1 MNGRPGARFHLSV
14 LLFVSDDLISAENFF
29 VRRCSKGRII
39 ISRATMKTSSR
50 MFGLNTF
57 LGGMLFLACSP
68 LWACLDHPS
77 LLALADKEMQYLL
90 QRIPPAFA
98 DAVSDQLIQ
107 GQMTAK
113 ASDTCQ
119 VRWQLTL
126 PEVDIAEAQT
136 LLQAEPAKQ
145 IMLAAQGYQIPEQT
159 NIEAEFAVDQATL
172 QPLHQEVLQTA
183 PLGKLRASVE
193 LMYAM
198 LTQARTNSR
207 QEAQLPWA
215 QAELESVQAS
225 CQQQFQADDSK
236 KACACYSQGLA
247 EKYSARQVKY
257 NRYLMTNP
265 YAFATGNGGDFKQ
278 LDKALQASC
287 GLSS

>member
-1 MNGRPGARFHLSV
+1 
-14 LLFVSDDLISAENFF
+14 
-29 VRRCSKGRII
+29 
-39 ISRATMKTSSR
+39 MKTSSPS
-50 MFGLNTF
+50 FGLNIC
-57 LGGMLFLACSP
+57 LCSLVMLSCPP
-68 LWACLDHPS
+68 LWACLNPQS
-77 LLALADKEMQYLL
+77 LQTLADKEMQYLL

-98 DAVSDQLIQ
+98 DAVSDRLIH
-107 GQMTAK
+107 GQMTSKDA
-113 ASDTCQ
+113 DHCQ
-119 VRWQLTL
+119 VRWQLIL
-126 PEVDIAEAQT
+126 PAADIAEAQA

-159 NIEAEFAVDQATL
+159 NVDAEFAVDPTTL
-172 QPLHQEVLQTA
+172 QPAHQEVLQTA

-207 QEAQLPWA
+207 QEVQLPWA
-215 QAELESVQAS
+215 QAELESVQTS
-225 CQQQFQADDSK
+225 CQQQFRADDSK

-278 LDKALQASC
+278 LEKTLQTSC
-287 GLSS
+287 GLAL